1 MEGEASE
8 DAEGRAV
15 EGDDLGL
22 SEGDELAAAVACGQ
36 LLAVGGVGAD
46 EGREG
51 GDGELKGL
59 MATLSSQLREEKA
72 KKGRK

>member
-1 MEGEASE
+1 MRPQRGAPPSIRRGGRGLE

-15 EGDDLGL
+15 EDDLGL
-22 SEGDELAAAVACGQ
+22 SEGDELAAAVAGGQ

-51 GDGELKGL
+51 GARDAGDVE
-59 MATLSSQLREEKA
+59 RW
-72 KKGRK
+72 R

>member
-15 EGDDLGL
+15 EGDDLRL
-22 SEGDELAAAVACGQ
+22 RKRDELAAAVAGGQ
-36 LLAVGGVGAD
+36 FLAVGGVGAD

-51 GDGELKGL
+51 GARDASDVE
-59 MATLSSQLREEKA
+59 RW
-72 KKGRK
+72 R